1 MLVERADLHGRIA
14 VREFAGM
21 DCSTTAPRYLG
32 QALALADLPRRETR
46 RLTAF
51 EKHVLACL
59 LGLGE
64 EAREAPIVFAS
75 RYGTMSSNTLA
86 LLKDLLSG
94 TPLSP
99 TGFSLSV
106 HNAAVGV
113 ASQLMNDTAPYTAI
127 AAGERTLDC
136 ALLECLALLGDGAER
151 VILAFGEARME
162 QESEAFDEGH
172 ADLYFACLLSRAE
185 ASGAPALTALVAPD
199 ETASPRGLLARLE
212 AHFTGAP
219 S

>member
-1 MLVERADLHGRIA
+1 MLVELANLQGRIA

-21 DCSTTAPRYLG
+21 DCSTPDTRHLG
-32 QALALADLPRRETR
+32 QALALSDLPRKQTR
-46 RLTAF
+46 RLSRF

-59 LGLGE
+59 LGLGKD
-64 EAREAPIVFAS
+64 ASDAPIVFAS
-75 RYGTMSSNTLA
+75 RYGTMSSNTLD

-99 TGFSLSV
+99 TSFSLSV

-127 AAGERTLDC
+127 AAGDRTLDC
-136 ALLECLALLGDGAER
+136 AILECLSLMAEGADH

-162 QESEAFDEGH
+162 QEYEVFDDGS
-172 ADLYFACLLSRAE
+172 ADIYFACLLTRAE
-185 ASGAPALTALVAPD
+185 AFAGPTLSALIAPD
-199 ETASPRGLLARLE
+199 EIASPRELLAKLE
-212 AHFTGAP
+212 AHCTGTP

>member
-1 MLVERADLHGRIA
+1 MLVERADLQGRIA

-21 DCSTTAPRYLG
+21 DCSTPDTRHLG
-32 QALALADLPRRETR
+32 QVLALSDLPRKQTR

-51 EKHVLACL
+51 EKHVLACF
-59 LGLGE
+59 LGLGAA
-64 EAREAPIVFAS
+64 ARGAPIVFAS

-113 ASQLMNDTAPYTAI
+113 ASQLMNAPAPYTAI

-136 ALLECLALLGDGAER
+136 AILECLALLSDGAER

-162 QESEAFDEGH
+162 QEYEPFDDGS
-172 ADLYFACLLSRAE
+172 ADIYFACVLTQSE
-185 ASGAPALTALVAPD
+185 ASEGPVLSSVVTPD

-212 AHFTGAP
+212 AHFTGTP

>member
-1 MLVERADLHGRIA
+1 MLVERADLQGRIA

-21 DCSTTAPRYLG
+21 DCSTTDPRYLG
-32 QALALADLPRRETR
+32 QALALSDLPRKQTR

-51 EKHVLACL
+51 ERHVLACL

-64 EAREAPIVFAS
+64 EAHAAPIVFAS

-136 ALLECLALLGDGAER
+136 AILECLALLADGAER

-162 QESEAFDEGH
+162 QEYELFDDGS
-172 ADLYFACLLSRAE
+172 ADLYFACMLTRSE
-185 ASGAPALTALVAPD
+185 GPALSAFVTPD
-199 ETASPRGLLARLE
+199 ETASPRALLARLE
-212 AHFTGAP
+212 AHFTGTP